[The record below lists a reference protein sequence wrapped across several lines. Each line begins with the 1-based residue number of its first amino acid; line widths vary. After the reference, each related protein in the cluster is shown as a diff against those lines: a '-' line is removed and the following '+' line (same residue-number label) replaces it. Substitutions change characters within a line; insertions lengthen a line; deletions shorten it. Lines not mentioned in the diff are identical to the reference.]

1 MARPTIADLAKA
13 AGVGLSTVDR
23 VINGRAL
30 VRPATAER
38 VLKAAEEIG
47 FYASGVIRQR
57 LRVDQPER
65 TLGFLLLQE
74 NRPLYQALAQALIT
88 ATESSPLI
96 RGRARVEF
104 FDDLSP
110 DSVAQ
115 RIVRLARLVDA
126 IGVVA
131 ADHPHVAEAIDQAHE
146 RGVPVI
152 GLISELTAQSRVG
165 YVGLDNWKVGR
176 TAAWAIANICQAP
189 GKVGI
194 IVGSHR
200 YRCQD
205 QNEMGF
211 RSFFR
216 EHAPEFQL
224 LEPLTS
230 LEEARYAAEITRELI
245 RRNPDLA
252 GLFVAGGGVR
262 GVMEALRENEV
273 FKQVVTVALDLIRET
288 RMGLIDG
295 VLKLVIAHPL
305 ERFAET
311 TVRVMA
317 DATDRDRAEGAAAH
331 VLPFDIYTA
340 ENV

>member
-23 VINGRAL
+23 VLNARAP
-30 VRPATAER
+30 VRRATAER
-38 VLKAAEEIG
+38 VLRAAEEIG
-47 FYASGVIRQR
+47 FYGTGAIRQR
-57 LRVDQPER
+57 LRADKPER
-65 TLGFLLLQE
+65 TFGFLLLQE
-74 NRPLYQALAQALIT
+74 TRPLYQALAQALNA
-88 ATESSPLI
+88 ATENSPLV

-104 FDDLSP
+104 LDDLAP
-110 DSVAQ
+110 DCVAQ
-115 RIVRLARLVDA
+115 RIRKLAASVDA

-131 ADHPHVAEAIDQAHE
+131 ADHPYVAEAIDQARE

-152 GLISELTAQSRVG
+152 GLISELTAQNRVG

-176 TAAWAIANICQAP
+176 TAAWAVANICKAP
-189 GKVGI
+189 GKIGI
-194 IVGSHR
+194 VIGSHR

-211 RSFFR
+211 RSYFR

-230 LEEARYAAEITRELI
+230 LEEARYAAEISRDLL
-245 RRNPDLA
+245 RRNPDLV
-252 GLFVAGGGVR
+252 GLFVAGGGIR
-262 GVMEALRENEV
+262 GVMEALRENGA
-273 FKQVVTVALDLIRET
+273 FQRIATVCLDLTRPT

-305 ERFAET
+305 ELFART
-311 TVRVMA
+311 TIQVMA
-317 DATDRDRAEGAAAH
+317 AATGEDREAGTTAH
-331 VLPFDIYTA
+331 ILPFDIYTP

>member
-1 MARPTIADLAKA
+1 MARPTIADLAEA

-23 VINGRAL
+23 VINGRAP
-30 VRPATAER
+30 VRRATAER
-38 VLKAAEEIG
+38 VLRAADEIG
-47 FYASGVIRQR
+47 FYASGAIRQR
-57 LRVDQPER
+57 LRADKPEH
-65 TLGFLLLQE
+65 TFGFLLLQE
-74 NRPLYQALAQALIT
+74 NRPLYQVLAQALTT
-88 ATESSPLI
+88 ATEGSPLI
-96 RGRARVEF
+96 RGRARIEF

-115 RIVRLARLVDA
+115 RIARLARLVDA

-176 TAAWAIANICQAP
+176 TAAWAIANICKAP
-189 GKVGI
+189 GKIGI
-194 IVGSHR
+194 LVGSHR

-216 EHAPEFQL
+216 ELAPEFQL
-224 LEPLTS
+224 LEPLIS
-230 LEEARYAAEITRELI
+230 FEEARYAAEISRDLI
-245 RRNPDLA
+245 QRNPDLV

-262 GVMEALRENEV
+262 GVMEALRENEA
-273 FKQVVTVALDLIRET
+273 FRRIVTVSLDLTRPT
-288 RMGLIDG
+288 RMGLIEG

-311 TVRVMA
+311 TVRAMA
-317 DATDRDRAEGAAAH
+317 EATDRDREAGAAAH
-331 VLPFDIYTA
+331 VLPFDIHTA